1 MNPERVREVQQ
12 LWMVALNYLKYAD
25 GLRKEGRTYEHYMMT
40 PDPVVLARSADLDS
54 AAIRL
59 ASLDELLN
67 DGMKAVR
74 DRAYPRDPKSPKAIW
89 PVEYMHIFLRDA
101 VAHAE
106 PLEGVDDA
114 RFTKR
119 QEWLRKQTLADSLGG
134 VVKARNRL
142 QKEIEELCKSA
153 ATLDK
158 WMRSDVGRWLSTMNT
173 RGRITPSRSS
183 VA

>member
-1 MNPERVREVQQ
+1 MNPEWVHEVQQ
-12 LWMVALNYLKYAD
+12 LWAVALNYLKYAD
-25 GLRKEGRTYEHYMMT
+25 GLKKEGRTYEDFVTT

-67 DGMKAVR
+67 GGMNAVR
-74 DRAYPRDPKSPKAIW
+74 DRAYPRDPNSPKAIW

-106 PLEGVDDA
+106 PLEGVDKA
-114 RFTKR
+114 SRTKR
-119 QEWLRKQTLADSLGG
+119 QEWLRKQRLGDSLAG

-142 QKEIEELCKSA
+142 QKEIEELCRSA
-153 ATLDK
+153 AKLDK
-158 WMRSDVGRWLSTMNT
+158 WMRSDVTRWLSTMKT
-173 RGRITPSRSS
+173 RGRTTQSRSS